1 MSEEQLNLDQG
12 CPHLFPTIF
21 TFLTE
26 LLRRSTKQTV
36 GKAVNM
42 GGPISVPLGRKKST
56 YTCVP
61 NTVTTEGIYSYK
73 AFIININIYLYCG
86 RIADGGV
93 REYVSFLK
101 KSLSFFKCIFLITC
115 KYLQCQEWSK
125 MQNKNCSKR
134 KINGQISL
142 HNHLASLALPF
153 HNWGHGA

>member
-42 GGPISVPLGRKKST
+42 GRPISVPLGRKKST

-73 AFIININIYLYCG
+73 AFIININIYIYIYCG

-93 REYVSFLK
+93 REYASFLK
-101 KSLSFFKCIFLITC
+101 KSPFPFSNVFFL
-115 KYLQCQEWSK
+115 
-125 MQNKNCSKR
+125 KR
-134 KINGQISL
+134 ANIYSVRNGQKCKTKTVQ
-142 HNHLASLALPF
+142 NEK
-153 HNWGHGA
+153 